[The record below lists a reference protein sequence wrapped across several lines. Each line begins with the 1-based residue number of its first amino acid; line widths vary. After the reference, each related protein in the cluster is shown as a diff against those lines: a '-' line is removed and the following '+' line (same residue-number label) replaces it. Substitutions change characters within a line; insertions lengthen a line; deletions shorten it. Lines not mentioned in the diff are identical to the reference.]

1 MDQNPEPLYERD
13 FYLWLDQQIKIIEAG
28 NLTNLDVTNLVEE
41 VKKQVI
47 VPRSK
52 YDGERNRT

>member
-13 FYLWLDQQIKIIEAG
+13 FYLWLDQQIKIIESG

-41 VKKQVI
+41 VKPRGSLYPNKI
-47 VPRSK
+47 VNC
-52 YDGERNRT
+52 ELF